1 MKSKLLLLILTCP
14 LLMFSQTEN
23 FSIEFQLSYF
33 EDLKAEALDVNSFSS
48 DPFTINIEDV
58 NYSKGYQLNYHLKKS
73 NIFAFYNDGF
83 SEGQNI
89 NEFYQTKFEEFGV
102 GLEYN
107 FISSTKLTVSGSLAL
122 SKIDFNSKR
131 YLLEHREFFISNIV
145 DDSYSTNYGIVVS
158 YHFNKYLSLVGKY
171 IYYDISNDGFD
182 GWDNNTKQD
191 LLLQKGLSIR
201 YIY

>member
-33 EDLKAEALDVNSFSS
+33 EDLKAEALDVNSFSP
-48 DPFTINIEDV
+48 DPFTLNIEDV

-145 DDSYSTNYGIVVS
+145 DECLW
-158 YHFNKYLSLVGKY
+158 FL
-171 IYYDISNDGFD
+171 F
-182 GWDNNTKQD
+182 
-191 LLLQKGLSIR
+191 
-201 YIY
+201 